1 MKPKHLVAIVTAIF
15 AASTYA
21 ASGPGGDVPSGGKP
35 AQNGA
40 TNDMDT
46 ANPNKGLPRD
56 STQEHDGRYKEKS
69 STSKSKSHRSGS
81 GSAYDR
87 GSGTERGTEG
97 PGSGSKNKD

>member
-1 MKPKHLVAIVTAIF
+1 MKPKYLVAIVTAIF

-21 ASGPGGDVPSGGKP
+21 ASSSSSDVPSGGKP

-56 STQEHDGRYKEKS
+56 STQEHNGRYKEKS
-69 STSKSKSHRSGS
+69 SKSKSKSSNGS
-81 GSAYDR
+81 TYHR
-87 GSGTERGTEG
+87 GSSGTDTGTEG
-97 PGSGSKNKD
+97 PGSGSKSKD

>member
-1 MKPKHLVAIVTAIF
+1 MKPKHIVAIVTAIF
-15 AASTYA
+15 AASTFA
-21 ASGPGGDVPSGGKP
+21 AGSDSGMSGGKP
-35 AQNGA
+35 AASGA

-69 STSKSKSHRSGS
+69 SRSKSRAHSGS
-81 GSAYDR
+81 EPTYNR

-97 PGSGSKNKD
+97 PGSGSKNKE